1 MKIVITGGL
10 GFLGLGI
17 ARKLIERQEVRKSPE
32 LQGGLT
38 GKQQVVDSVVLFD
51 AAVPDAL
58 PDGLDGRAR
67 MMVGDIADRDAV
79 FGLIDRDDIRVF
91 HLASVVSA
99 GAEQDFDL
107 AMRVNFDGGRNILDA
122 LRARQGAPRIVFASS
137 LAVFGGDGVAE
148 AVTDM
153 TRLKPGTTYGM
164 TKAIGELMIN
174 DYTRKGFIDGRAA
187 RLPTVIIRP
196 GAPNAAASGF
206 ASGVF
211 REPLSGQDY
220 VLPVAMDTRM
230 MVIGA
235 RSAIAGLTGLMDADG
250 EGLGADRVVNL
261 PNNAYAVTDM
271 IAALERVAAENGIT
285 FGPVTPKPD
294 PAIEAIV
301 KSWPLAMEDSRAR
314 ALGLPA
320 DESLDAI
327 IREYIADWL

>member
-1 MKIVITGGL
+1 MKIVITGGC
-10 GFLGLGI
+10 GFLGVGI
-17 ARKLIERQEVRKSPE
+17 ARKLMDRPE
-32 LQGGLT
+32 I
-38 GKQQVVDSVVLFD
+38 DSLVLFD
-51 AAVPDAL
+51 AHVPDAL
-58 PDGLDGRAR
+58 PNGLDDRVT
-67 MMVGDIADRDAV
+67 MVEGDISDRVQVAAI
-79 FGLIDRDDIRVF
+79 IDRDDIGVF

-99 GAEQDFDL
+99 GGEQDFDL
-107 AMRVNFDGGRNILDA
+107 AMRVNFDGGRHILEA
-122 LRARQGAPRIVFASS
+122 LRARKGTPRIVLASS
-137 LAVFGGDGVAE
+137 LAVFGGPDMPE
-148 AVTDM
+148 AVTEM
-153 TRLKPGTTYGM
+153 TRVVPQTTYGM

-285 FGPVTPKPD
+285 FGSVTPKPD

-320 DESLDAI
+320 DESLEAI

>member
-1 MKIVITGGL
+1 MKIVITGGC
-10 GFLGLGI
+10 GFLGVGI
-17 ARKLIERQEVRKSPE
+17 ARKLMDRPE
-32 LQGGLT
+32 I
-38 GKQQVVDSVVLFD
+38 DSLVLFD
-51 AAVPDAL
+51 AHVPDAL
-58 PDGLDGRAR
+58 PNGLDDRVT
-67 MMVGDIADRDAV
+67 MVEGDISDRVQVAAI
-79 FGLIDRDDIRVF
+79 IDRDDIGVF

-99 GAEQDFDL
+99 GGEQDFDL
-107 AMRVNFDGGRNILDA
+107 AMRVNFDGGRHILEA
-122 LRARQGAPRIVFASS
+122 LRARKGTPRIVLASS
-137 LAVFGGDGVAE
+137 LAVFGGPDMPE
-148 AVTDM
+148 AVTEM
-153 TRLKPGTTYGM
+153 TRVVPQTTYGM

-320 DESLDAI
+320 DESLEAI
-327 IREYIADWL
+327 IREYIVDWL

>member
-1 MKIVITGGL
+1 MKIVITGGC
-10 GFLGLGI
+10 GFLGVGI
-17 ARKLIERQEVRKSPE
+17 ARKLMDRPE
-32 LQGGLT
+32 I
-38 GKQQVVDSVVLFD
+38 DSLVLFD
-51 AAVPDAL
+51 AHVPDVL
-58 PDGLDGRAR
+58 PNGLDDRVT
-67 MMVGDIADRDAV
+67 MVEGDISDRVQVAAI
-79 FGLIDRDDIRVF
+79 IDRDDIGVF

-99 GAEQDFDL
+99 GGEQNFDL
-107 AMRVNFDGGRNILDA
+107 AMRVNFDGGRHILEA
-122 LRARQGAPRIVFASS
+122 LRARKGTPRIVLASS
-137 LAVFGGDGVAE
+137 LAVFGGPDMPE
-148 AVTDM
+148 AVTEM
-153 TRLKPGTTYGM
+153 TRVVPQTTYGM

-220 VLPVAMDTRM
+220 VLPVATDTRM

-320 DESLDAI
+320 DESLEAI

>member
-1 MKIVITGGL
+1 MKIVITGGC
-10 GFLGLGI
+10 GFLGVGI
-17 ARKLIERQEVRKSPE
+17 ARKLMDRPE
-32 LQGGLT
+32 I
-38 GKQQVVDSVVLFD
+38 DSLVLFD
-51 AAVPDAL
+51 AHVPDAL
-58 PDGLDGRAR
+58 PNGLDDRVT
-67 MMVGDIADRDAV
+67 MVEGDISDRVQVAAI
-79 FGLIDRDDIRVF
+79 IDRDDIGVF

-99 GAEQDFDL
+99 GGEQNFDL
-107 AMRVNFDGGRNILDA
+107 AMRVNFDGGRHILEA
-122 LRARQGAPRIVFASS
+122 LRARKGTPRIVLASS
-137 LAVFGGDGVAE
+137 LAVFGGPDMPE
-148 AVTDM
+148 AVTEM
-153 TRLKPGTTYGM
+153 TRVVPQTTYGM

-320 DESLDAI
+320 DESLEAI
-327 IREYIADWL
+327 IREYIVDWL

>member
-1 MKIVITGGL
+1 MKIVITGGC
-10 GFLGLGI
+10 GFLGVGI
-17 ARKLIERQEVRKSPE
+17 ARKLMDRPE
-32 LQGGLT
+32 I
-38 GKQQVVDSVVLFD
+38 DSLVLFD
-51 AAVPDAL
+51 AHVPDAL
-58 PDGLDGRAR
+58 PNGLDDRVT
-67 MMVGDIADRDAV
+67 MVEGDISDRVQVAAI
-79 FGLIDRDDIRVF
+79 IDRDDIGVF

-99 GAEQDFDL
+99 GGEQDFDL
-107 AMRVNFDGGRNILDA
+107 AMRVNFDGGRHILEA
-122 LRARQGAPRIVFASS
+122 LRARKGTPRIVLASS
-137 LAVFGGDGVAE
+137 LAVFGGPDMPE
-148 AVTDM
+148 AVTEM
-153 TRLKPGTTYGM
+153 TRVVPQTTYGM

-220 VLPVAMDTRM
+220 VLPVAMDPRM

-271 IAALERVAAENGIT
+271 IAALERGAAENGIT

-301 KSWPLAMEDSRAR
+301 KSWPLTMEDSRAR

-320 DESLDAI
+320 DESLEAI
-327 IREYIADWL
+327 IREYIVDWL

>member
-1 MKIVITGGL
+1 MKIVITGGC
-10 GFLGLGI
+10 GFLGVGI
-17 ARKLIERQEVRKSPE
+17 ARKLMDRPE
-32 LQGGLT
+32 I
-38 GKQQVVDSVVLFD
+38 DSLVLFD
-51 AAVPDAL
+51 AHVPDAL
-58 PDGLDGRAR
+58 PNGLDDRVT
-67 MMVGDIADRDAV
+67 MVEGDISDRVQVAAI
-79 FGLIDRDDIRVF
+79 IDRDDIGVF

-99 GAEQDFDL
+99 GGEQDFDL
-107 AMRVNFDGGRNILDA
+107 AMRVNFDGGRHILEA
-122 LRARQGAPRIVFASS
+122 LRARKGTPRIVLASS
-137 LAVFGGDGVAE
+137 LAVFGGPDMPE
-148 AVTDM
+148 AVTEM
-153 TRLKPGTTYGM
+153 TRVVPQTTYGM

-220 VLPVAMDTRM
+220 VLPVVMDTRM

-301 KSWPLAMEDSRAR
+301 KFWPLAMEDSRAR

-320 DESLDAI
+320 DESLEAI

>member
-1 MKIVITGGL
+1 MKIVITGGC
-10 GFLGLGI
+10 GFLGVGI
-17 ARKLIERQEVRKSPE
+17 ARKLMDRPE
-32 LQGGLT
+32 I
-38 GKQQVVDSVVLFD
+38 DSLVLLD
-51 AAVPDAL
+51 AHVPDAL
-58 PDGLDGRAR
+58 PNGLDDRVT
-67 MMVGDIADRDAV
+67 MVEGDISDRVQVAAI
-79 FGLIDRDDIRVF
+79 IDRDDIGVF

-99 GAEQDFDL
+99 GGEQNFDL
-107 AMRVNFDGGRNILDA
+107 AMRVNFDGGRHILEA
-122 LRARQGAPRIVFASS
+122 LRARKGTPRIVLASS
-137 LAVFGGDGVAE
+137 LAVFGGPDMPE
-148 AVTDM
+148 AVTEM
-153 TRLKPGTTYGM
+153 TRVVPQTTYGM

-220 VLPVAMDTRM
+220 VLPVVMDTRM

-320 DESLDAI
+320 DESLEAI

>member
-1 MKIVITGGL
+1 MKIVITGGC
-10 GFLGLGI
+10 GFLGVGI
-17 ARKLIERQEVRKSPE
+17 ARKLMDRPE
-32 LQGGLT
+32 I
-38 GKQQVVDSVVLFD
+38 DSLVLFD
-51 AAVPDAL
+51 AHVPDAL
-58 PDGLDGRAR
+58 PNGLDDRVT
-67 MMVGDIADRDAV
+67 MVEGDISDQVQVAAI
-79 FGLIDRDDIRVF
+79 IDRDDIGVF

-99 GAEQDFDL
+99 GGEQNFDL
-107 AMRVNFDGGRNILDA
+107 AMRVNFDGGRHILEA
-122 LRARQGAPRIVFASS
+122 LRARKGTPRIVLASS
-137 LAVFGGDGVAE
+137 LAVFGGPDMPE
-148 AVTDM
+148 AVTEM
-153 TRLKPGTTYGM
+153 TRVVPQTTYGM

-320 DESLDAI
+320 DESLEAI

>member
-1 MKIVITGGL
+1 MKIVITGGC
-10 GFLGLGI
+10 GFLGVGI
-17 ARKLIERQEVRKSPE
+17 ARKLMDRPE
-32 LQGGLT
+32 I
-38 GKQQVVDSVVLFD
+38 DSLVLFD
-51 AAVPDAL
+51 AHVPDAL
-58 PDGLDGRAR
+58 PNGLDDRVT
-67 MMVGDIADRDAV
+67 MVEGDISDRVQVAAI
-79 FGLIDRDDIRVF
+79 IDRDDIGVF

-99 GAEQDFDL
+99 GGEQDFDL
-107 AMRVNFDGGRNILDA
+107 AMRVNFDGGRHILEA
-122 LRARQGAPRIVFASS
+122 LRARKGTPRIVLASS
-137 LAVFGGDGVAE
+137 LAVFGGPDMPE
-148 AVTDM
+148 AVTEM
-153 TRLKPGTTYGM
+153 TRVVPQTTYGM

-220 VLPVAMDTRM
+220 VLPVVMDTRM

-320 DESLDAI
+320 DESLEAI
-327 IREYIADWL
+327 IREYIADWH

>member
-1 MKIVITGGL
+1 M
-10 GFLGLGI
+10 
-17 ARKLIERQEVRKSPE
+17 P
-32 LQGGLT
+32 
-38 GKQQVVDSVVLFD
+38 
-51 AAVPDAL
+51 
-58 PDGLDGRAR
+58 
-67 MMVGDIADRDAV
+67 
-79 FGLIDRDDIRVF
+79 
-91 HLASVVSA
+91 
-99 GAEQDFDL
+99 
-107 AMRVNFDGGRNILDA
+107 
-122 LRARQGAPRIVFASS
+122 
-137 LAVFGGDGVAE
+137 E
-148 AVTDM
+148 AVTEM
-153 TRLKPGTTYGM
+153 TRVVPQTTYGM

-220 VLPVAMDTRM
+220 VLPVVMDTRM

-271 IAALERVAAENGIT
+271 IAALERVAAEHGIT
-285 FGPVTPKPD
+285 FGSVTPKPD

-301 KSWPLAMEDSRAR
+301 KSWPLTMEDSRAR

-320 DESLDAI
+320 DESLEAI
-327 IREYIADWL
+327 IREYIVDWL

>member
-1 MKIVITGGL
+1 MKIVITGGC
-10 GFLGLGI
+10 GFLGVGI
-17 ARKLIERQEVRKSPE
+17 ARKLMDRPE
-32 LQGGLT
+32 I
-38 GKQQVVDSVVLFD
+38 DSLVLFD
-51 AAVPDAL
+51 AHVPDAL
-58 PDGLDGRAR
+58 PNGLDDRVT
-67 MMVGDIADRDAV
+67 MVEGDISDRVQVAAI
-79 FGLIDRDDIRVF
+79 IDRDDIGVF

-99 GAEQDFDL
+99 GGEQNFDL
-107 AMRVNFDGGRNILDA
+107 AMRVNFDGGRHILEA
-122 LRARQGAPRIVFASS
+122 LRARKGTPRIVLASS
-137 LAVFGGDGVAE
+137 LAVFGGPDMPE
-148 AVTDM
+148 AVTEM
-153 TRLKPGTTYGM
+153 TRVVPQTTYGM

-220 VLPVAMDTRM
+220 VLPVVMDTRM

-320 DESLDAI
+320 DESLEAI
-327 IREYIADWL
+327 IREYIADWH

>member
-1 MKIVITGGL
+1 MKIVITGGC
-10 GFLGLGI
+10 GFLGVGI
-17 ARKLIERQEVRKSPE
+17 ARKLMDRPE
-32 LQGGLT
+32 I
-38 GKQQVVDSVVLFD
+38 DSLVLFD
-51 AAVPDAL
+51 AHVPDAL
-58 PDGLDGRAR
+58 PNGLDDRVT
-67 MMVGDIADRDAV
+67 MVEGDISDRVQVAAI
-79 FGLIDRDDIRVF
+79 IDRDDIGVF

-99 GAEQDFDL
+99 GGEQDFDL
-107 AMRVNFDGGRNILDA
+107 AMRVNFDGGRHILEA
-122 LRARQGAPRIVFASS
+122 LRARKGTPRIVLASS
-137 LAVFGGDGVAE
+137 LAVFGGPDMPE
-148 AVTDM
+148 AVTEM
-153 TRLKPGTTYGM
+153 TRVVPQTTYGM

-220 VLPVAMDTRM
+220 VLPVVMDTRM

-301 KSWPLAMEDSRAR
+301 KSWPLTMEDSRAR

-320 DESLDAI
+320 DESLEAI

>member
-1 MKIVITGGL
+1 MKIVITGGC
-10 GFLGLGI
+10 GFLGVGI
-17 ARKLIERQEVRKSPE
+17 ARKLMDRPE
-32 LQGGLT
+32 I
-38 GKQQVVDSVVLFD
+38 DSLVLFD
-51 AAVPDAL
+51 AHVPDAL
-58 PDGLDGRAR
+58 PNGLDDRVT
-67 MMVGDIADRDAV
+67 MVEGDISDRVQVAAI
-79 FGLIDRDDIRVF
+79 IDRDDIGVF

-99 GAEQDFDL
+99 GGEQDFDL
-107 AMRVNFDGGRNILDA
+107 AMRVNFDGGRHILEA
-122 LRARQGAPRIVFASS
+122 LRARKGTPRIVLASS
-137 LAVFGGDGVAE
+137 LAVFGGPDMPE
-148 AVTDM
+148 AVTEM
-153 TRLKPGTTYGM
+153 TRVVPQTTYGM

-220 VLPVAMDTRM
+220 VLPVVMDTRM

-320 DESLDAI
+320 DESLEAI

>member
-1 MKIVITGGL
+1 MKIVITGGC
-10 GFLGLGI
+10 GFLGVGI
-17 ARKLIERQEVRKSPE
+17 ARKLMDRPE
-32 LQGGLT
+32 I
-38 GKQQVVDSVVLFD
+38 DSLVLFD
-51 AAVPDAL
+51 AHVPDAL
-58 PDGLDGRAR
+58 PNGLDDRVT
-67 MMVGDIADRDAV
+67 MVEGDISDRVQVAAI
-79 FGLIDRDDIRVF
+79 IDRDDIGVF

-99 GAEQDFDL
+99 GGEQNFDL
-107 AMRVNFDGGRNILDA
+107 AMRVNFDGGRHILEA
-122 LRARQGAPRIVFASS
+122 LRARKGTPRIVLASS
-137 LAVFGGDGVAE
+137 LAVFGGPDMPE
-148 AVTDM
+148 AVTEM
-153 TRLKPGTTYGM
+153 TRVVPQTTYGM

-220 VLPVAMDTRM
+220 VLPVVMDTRM

-285 FGPVTPKPD
+285 FGSVTPKPD

-301 KSWPLAMEDSRAR
+301 KSWPLTMEDSRAR

-320 DESLDAI
+320 DESLEAI